1 RHVGTA
7 RRQDRHRAGRRAP
20 RGGDRRAE
28 GCPRSGNPGEHLRAR
43 PDLRC
48 RDHGGPSCEGEDDA
62 DHAALPGRRV
72 DAGRGRAQGRRGAG
86 DRRCRGGAG
95 LGSALGPAENVRRGA
110 AGAWNA
116 MSAET
121 KIRARPA
128 AVTLTPAAEARVTEL
143 MTKAPAG
150 AIGVKLSTPR
160 RGCSGLAYS
169 VDYVT
174 EEAKFDEKIET
185 PGGVFYIDGAS
196 VLYLVGS
203 TIDWVEDDF
212 AAGFVFENPNAKGA
226 CGCGESFTV

>member
-1 RHVGTA
+1 
-7 RRQDRHRAGRRAP
+7 
-20 RGGDRRAE
+20 
-28 GCPRSGNPGEHLRAR
+28 
-43 PDLRC
+43 
-48 RDHGGPSCEGEDDA
+48 
-62 DHAALPGRRV
+62 
-72 DAGRGRAQGRRGAG
+72 
-86 DRRCRGGAG
+86 
-95 LGSALGPAENVRRGA
+95 
-110 AGAWNA
+110 

-174 EEAKFDEKIET
+174 EEAKFDEKIVT

-203 TIDWVEDDF
+203 TMDWVEDDF
-212 AAGFVFENPNAKGA
+212 AAGFVFDNPNAKGA